1 MRFTTETR
9 GVLEMLNFIPAYMK
23 RRTYAGTILSEPKF
37 LGCMDNQI
45 FTQCDP
51 LRESSAINIHQTMF
65 FIYKSGRQ
73 VQSIIAV
80 DKRSPQS

>member
-23 RRTYAGTILSEPKF
+23 RSTYARTILSEPKF

-65 FIYKSGRQ
+65 LRMRPMYIASFHLDFHYKN
-73 VQSIIAV
+73 
-80 DKRSPQS
+80 